1 MIIYL
6 FNYNI
11 NNNEGN
17 DILEAPLSGNES
29 CITLATIDKDG
40 NIIRN
45 VILSYNDINGA
56 MIPSLSLV
64 QASGDLFLSIAP
76 LRKSVSQFTK
86 IKECY
91 FLYLKP

>member
-1 MIIYL
+1 MLGYSFGLVNDIFYFV
-6 FNYNI
+6 FNDNI

-76 LRKSVSQFTK
+76 RCV
-86 IKECY
+86 
-91 FLYLKP
+91 